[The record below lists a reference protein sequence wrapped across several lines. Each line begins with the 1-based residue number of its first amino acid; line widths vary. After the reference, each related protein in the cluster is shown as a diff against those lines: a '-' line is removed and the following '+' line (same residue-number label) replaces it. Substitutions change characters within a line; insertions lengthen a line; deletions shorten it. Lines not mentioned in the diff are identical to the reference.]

1 LKHGCADYL
10 VLSYSMS
17 RPRSFAKLTRAEV
30 DVAERVIA
38 GATVREI
45 ARERGVSER
54 TASNQLA
61 QIYAKLEVHSRHE
74 FLAMVSGATGEVP

>member
-1 LKHGCADYL
+1 LQHGHGDYL
-10 VLSYSMS
+10 VLSYSIS
-17 RPRSFAKLTRAEV
+17 RPRSFANLTRAEV

-54 TASNQLA
+54 TTSNQLA
-61 QIYAKLEVHSRHE
+61 HIYSKLEVHSRHE
-74 FLAMVSGATGEVP
+74 FLALVCTTASSS